1 MHNIVLD
8 MAKKIGVVLMN
19 LGSPDSTSVKDV
31 RTYLKQFLMDERVID
46 VPYLARYI
54 LINGII
60 VPFRAPKSA
69 EAYAT
74 IWTKEGSPLVVL
86 TKQLQKALQQQVD
99 VPVEVAMRY
108 GNPTVAAAF
117 DNLLSNHPELDEV
130 LAIPLYPHYAMSS
143 YETAV
148 EYAKEVHAAG
158 AYPFSLAFLK
168 PFYNEPNYIHALA
181 ENIKPFLEQSHDHIL
196 FSYHGI
202 PGRHVRKSDVTGCHC
217 LKVDNC
223 CQTPSPAHAQC
234 YRHQVFTT
242 TQLVM
247 QALQIPEDQYSIAFQ
262 SRLGKGWLQ
271 PFTDKRLEEMPK
283 EGIKKLLILCP
294 AFVSDCLETLEEINE
309 RGKESFMDAGGESYT
324 MIPCLNTN
332 PLWVNVLGN
341 WVKDFE
347 AGGGEMILDFNV

>member
-1 MHNIVLD
+1 
-8 MAKKIGVVLMN
+8 
-19 LGSPDSTSVKDV
+19 
-31 RTYLKQFLMDERVID
+31 
-46 VPYLARYI
+46 
-54 LINGII
+54 
-60 VPFRAPKSA
+60 
-69 EAYAT
+69 
-74 IWTKEGSPLVVL
+74 
-86 TKQLQKALQQQVD
+86 
-99 VPVEVAMRY
+99 
-108 GNPTVAAAF
+108 
-117 DNLLSNHPELDEV
+117 
-130 LAIPLYPHYAMSS
+130 MSS

-148 EYAKEVHAAG
+148 EYAKEVHGAG
-158 AYPFSLAFLK
+158 AYPFSLQFLK

-217 LKVDNC
+217 LKVENC

-309 RGKESFMDAGGESYT
+309 RGKESFMDAGGEAYT

-332 PLWVNVLGN
+332 PLWVDVLGN

-347 AGGGEMILDFNV
+347 AGSGEMILDF